1 MQNYCEISTPKGVMR
16 GFFHTPQNKEPS
28 HYTHHKTKSFLSVS
42 SSMDLQD
49 VIQEPSF
56 HMFNSQG
63 C

>member
-16 GFFHTPQNKEPS
+16 GFFHTPQNKEFP
-28 HYTHHKTKSFLSVS
+28 VS